1 MIFGGSANLTRR
13 NLADYNLE
21 TDLKIMATNDSKIV
35 KDVENYFTK
44 IWSNEDAFYT
54 VDFEEYRKHQAGRN
68 SSTFSRNSLDF
79 LRYSYKLGH

>member
-44 IWSNEDAFYT
+44 IWSNEDALYT
-54 VDFEEYRKHQAGRN
+54 VDFEEYRETSGWKKFLYLFQEFTGL
-68 SSTFSRNSLDF
+68 STV
-79 LRYSYKLGH
+79 